1 MTQQNN
7 SIINSLK
14 RLERVGSETSRVT
27 EKLKEACNGVA
38 IKIVEQLESYCE
50 DVTSPTPGEFREI
63 TIPENYRMIK
73 IDTEDTTRWT
83 LIVPSQD
90 VWEDHPYGRSLA
102 YYTGDIT
109 RQDAL
114 RFSKAISEGLLEKI
128 ADWLEG
134 KKAIAEKALKKI
146 EEKL

>member
-1 MTQQNN
+1 MSQNN

-27 EKLKEACNGVA
+27 EKLKEACNEVA
-38 IKIVEQLESYCE
+38 IKIVEQLKSYCE
-50 DVTSPTPGEFREI
+50 DVTSPMPGEFREI
-63 TIPENYRMIK
+63 KLPENYSMIK

-90 VWEDHPYGRSLA
+90 VWEDHPYNRSLA
-102 YYTGDIT
+102 YCTGDIT
-109 RQDAL
+109 RHDAL